1 MLLVDSKMQVLDS
14 VISVGDSK
22 STPVD
27 VPV

>member
-1 MLLVDSKMQVLDS
+1 MLLVDSKMQALDS
-14 VISVGDSK
+14 VISAGDNK